1 MKIFNKVITIMTCV
15 ILVFATVNCN
25 KSESQQEESIK
36 HICNHICD
44 ICGSCQDVSCEES
57 ACKEKCTCLSGLHDR
72 KISQS
77 SNVLVNA
84 SGVSEYTVISSNTS
98 REAQTAA
105 GFIANN
111 INSAVGNDSVKS
123 VIFDKE
129 QHVWSADKKYIL
141 VGVTELFQDAGLKM
155 PDVDLSG
162 DGFYI
167 KTVGKSIFLE
177 TPERG
182 GFQVGAIAMLE
193 EILGYDMITH
203 NGFAI
208 YEKVSPNTDIYLP
221 NMEIVEKP
229 DFQYRVAPSSTINDA
244 AKYGM
249 GFTMD
254 RIFIEKDMRPY
265 HNSFNYLPPNVY
277 YNDHPDWYGPGVDAS
292 YTKDSLLQGQ
302 LCYTAHGRTY
312 DENGKPNGE
321 YGEMINTVVEQ
332 MIVEIQKPE
341 NANNNN
347 IAFTEQDSY
356 DWCGCTACKAEQE
369 RYGDCTSAN
378 CILFCNDLADVLNA
392 TLKEQGIDREMT
404 VYFFSYHAT
413 VAAPAVKNADGT
425 YSPIDEDI
433 KCNENVGVIYAPIQ
447 ANFYYDVDSDINSF
461 YAEQMY
467 KWNALCDNVSVWIYQ
482 ARFENYF
489 YPYCSWSTIANN
501 ARFCFKNG
509 ANYFFNQDQFGLNNS
524 VSFSGLK
531 VYLTAKSAFNSNF
544 NQLEYTKKY
553 FKYAFGDASE
563 VMYQLFREV
572 QIHYAELHRQNPS
585 LVDGTLKEKIA
596 NNVYWSKSLL
606 EHWLTLIDSAYEQIA
621 HYQASNPALYQQYH
635 DMINLESLAYRFMLC
650 SLYRERDFDEGEL
663 TALRLAFKADCEYLK
678 IDRTLESEANLENYY
693 RQWGIA

>member
-1 MKIFNKVITIMTCV
+1 MRIFNKIITILTCV
-15 ILVFATVNCN
+15 ILVFSIVGCG
-25 KSESQQEESIK
+25 SETQESTRHTCE
-36 HICNHICD
+36 NVCD
-44 ICGSCQDVSCEES
+44 ICGKCQNVGCGES
-57 ACKEKCTCLSGLHDR
+57 VCADKCTCVSGLHDR

-77 SNVLVNA
+77 SNILVSS
-84 SGVSEYTVISSNTS
+84 SGVSEYTVISSKDS

-111 INSAVGNDSVKS
+111 INSAVGNDSVKAEIYS
-123 VIFDKE
+123 E
-129 QHVWSADKKYIL
+129 QQHVWSADKKYIC
-141 VGVTELFQDAGLKM
+141 VGVTDLFQDAGLAM
-155 PDVDLSG
+155 PSVDLSG
-162 DGFYI
+162 DGYYI
-167 KTVGKSIFLE
+167 KTVGKSVFLE
-177 TPERG
+177 APEVS

-193 EILGYDMITH
+193 EVLGYDMITH

-208 YEKVSPNTDIYLP
+208 YEKVSPNADVYLP
-221 NMEIVEKP
+221 NMEIIEKP
-229 DFQYRVAPSSTINDA
+229 DFKYRVVPSSTMTES

-265 HNSFNYLPPNVY
+265 HNSFNYLPPNEY
-277 YNDHPDWYGPGVDAS
+277 YNEHPNWYGPGVDAS

-321 YGEMINTVVEQ
+321 YGEMIDTVVEQ
-332 MIVEIQKPE
+332 MIVEIQKPA

-356 DWCGCTACKAEQE
+356 DWCRCDACKAEQE

-413 VAAPAVKNADGT
+413 VTAPAVKNADGT
-425 YSPIDEDI
+425 YSPIDEEI

-447 ANFYYDVDSDINSF
+447 ANFYYDIDSDINSF

-467 KWNALCDNVSVWIYQ
+467 KWNALCDNVSIWLYQ
-482 ARFENYF
+482 ARYQNYF
-489 YPYCSWSTIANN
+489 YPYSTWSTISSN
-501 ARFCFKNG
+501 ARFSYKNG
-509 ANYFFNQDQFGLNNS
+509 ANYYFNQDQFGLNNS
-524 VSFSGLK
+524 VAFSGLK
-531 VYLTAKSAFNSNF
+531 VYLTAKSTFDSNF

-553 FKYAFGDASE
+553 FKYAFGDASD

-572 QIHYAELHRQNPS
+572 QIHCAELHKNYPS
-585 LVDGTLKEKIA
+585 EIEGTLGEKIA
-596 NNVYWSKSLL
+596 NNVYWPKTLL
-606 EHWLTLIDSAYEQIA
+606 EHWLTLIDSAYEQIS
-621 HYQASNPALYQQYH
+621 HYQATDPTLYQHYH
-635 DMINLESLAYRFMLC
+635 DMINLESLSYRFMLC

-663 TALRLAFKADCEYLK
+663 TALRLAFKADCEYFK